1 MIKGTGLLL
10 GLLIALTTLIGAAVR
25 VKRGRQILRELE
37 AKQRCLHCDSN
48 DVRER
53 LDGDIDCASCGQV
66 TSALLLSAKGPSDE
80 ELEDFAKP
88 SEHHRLF

>member
-1 MIKGTGLLL
+1 
-10 GLLIALTTLIGAAVR
+10 
-25 VKRGRQILRELE
+25 
-37 AKQRCLHCDSN
+37 
-48 DVRER
+48 
-53 LDGDIDCASCGQV
+53 V